1 LISPINSAFN
11 EDVIWAANEEKV
23 LGIITADNN
32 KLTFLIEIKNINHI

>member
-23 LGIITADNN
+23 LSIITADNN
-32 KLTFLIEIKNINHI
+32 KLTFLIEIENVDNV